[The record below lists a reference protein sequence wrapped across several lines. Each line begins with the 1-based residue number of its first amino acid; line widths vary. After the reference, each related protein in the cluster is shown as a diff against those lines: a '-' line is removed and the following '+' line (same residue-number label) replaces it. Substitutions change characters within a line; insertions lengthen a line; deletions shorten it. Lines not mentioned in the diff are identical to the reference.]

1 MRKLILIDGNA
12 LLHRAYHAYPP
23 LTTPKGE
30 LVNAVYGFTS
40 MLLSVLDKLSPSHVA
55 VAWDVKGPT
64 FRKLEYDE
72 YKANRGPMDEDL
84 ATQIDRTKEVVEA
97 LNIPQYGI
105 EGFEADDVIG
115 TLARMASEKTQ
126 KFPPAGEASKDSRT
140 QDDEVQVVI
149 VTGDRDSLQLIKEK
163 KVVVFLPI
171 QNHHAQSVVF
181 DEEQVKAVYGLSPRQ
196 IIDLKSLMGDASDNI
211 PGVKGIGKVTATK
224 LIQEFGSL
232 ENIYKNID
240 DAKITPRI
248 RSLLVADKEMAIKS
262 YHLAEINSAV
272 DLKLDWGDCLLT
284 NYDKNKV
291 TALFEELNFKSLVNK
306 LPRDSWE
313 KEVQDVFI

>member
-23 LTTPKGE
+23 LSTPKGE
-30 LVNAVYGFTS
+30 LINAVYGFSS
-40 MLLSVLDKLSPSHVA
+40 MLLSVIEKLSPTHVA
-55 VAWDVKGPT
+55 VAWDLKGTT
-64 FRKLEYDE
+64 FRKKEYEE

-84 ATQIDRTKEVVEA
+84 ATQIDRTKEVVEK

-105 EGFEADDVIG
+105 EGYEADDIIG
-115 TLARMASEKTQ
+115 TLAKMASNEK
-126 KFPPAGEASKDSRT
+126 DI
-140 QDDEVQVVI
+140 QVVI

-163 KVVVFLPI
+163 RVVVFLPI

-181 DEEQVKAVYGLSPRQ
+181 DEEKVKDVYGLSPKQ
-196 IIDLKSLMGDASDNI
+196 MIDLKSLMGDPSDNI

-232 ENIYKNID
+232 ENLYIHLD
-240 DAKITPRI
+240 DEKIPVRI
-248 RSLLVADKEMAIKS
+248 RGMLRAEKEMAEKS
-262 YHLAEINSAV
+262 YHLGEIDCNV
-272 DLKLDWGDCLLT
+272 PLEFHWDDCLLT
-284 NYDKNKV
+284 NYDKKKV
-291 TALFEELNFKSLVNK
+291 VKLFEELNFKSLVNK
-306 LPRDSWE
+306 LPKDSWE

>member
-30 LVNAVYGFTS
+30 LVNAVFGFSS
-40 MLLSVLDKLSPSHVA
+40 MLLSVLEKLSPTHVA

-64 FRKLEYDE
+64 FRKKEYEE

-84 ATQIDRTKEVVEA
+84 ATQIDRTKEVVGS

-105 EGFEADDVIG
+105 EGFEADDIIG
-115 TLARMASEKTQ
+115 TLSTKAFEKNQNSEET
-126 KFPPAGEASKDSRT
+126 
-140 QDDEVQVVI
+140 QVVI

-181 DEEQVKAVYGLSPRQ
+181 DEDKVVETYGLTPRQ

-211 PGVKGIGKVTATK
+211 PGVKGVGKVTATK
-224 LIQEFGSL
+224 LIQAAGTL
-232 ENIYKNID
+232 ENIYKNIETLE
-240 DAKITPRI
+240 ISPRI
-248 RSLLVADKEMAIKS
+248 KALLLAEKEMAEKS
-262 YHLAEINSAV
+262 YYLAEIDCKV
-272 DLKLDWGDCLLT
+272 PLELKWEDCLLT
-284 NYDKNKV
+284 NYEKNKV
-291 TALFEELNFKSLVNK
+291 VALFEELNFKSLINK

-313 KEVQDVFI
+313 RDVQDIFI

>member
-1 MRKLILIDGNA
+1 MLIDGNA

-23 LTTPKGE
+23 LSTPKGE
-30 LVNAVYGFTS
+30 LVNAVYGFSS
-40 MLLSVLDKLSPSHVA
+40 MLLSVMDKLSPTHVA
-55 VAWDVKGPT
+55 VAWDLKEPT
-64 FRKLEYDE
+64 FRKLEYDD

-84 ATQIDRTKEVVEA
+84 ATQIDRTKEVVEC

-105 EGFEADDVIG
+105 EGFEADDIIG
-115 TLARMASEKTQ
+115 TIARLAFE
-126 KFPPAGEASKDSRT
+126 RT
-140 QDDEVQVVI
+140 QEDEVQVVI

-181 DEEQVKAVYGLSPRQ
+181 DEDKVKEVYGLSPDQ

-211 PGVKGIGKVTATK
+211 PGVKGVGKVTATK

-232 ENIYKNID
+232 KGIYDHID
-240 DAKITPRI
+240 DPKISPRVKAMLLSDKAMAEKSYRLAKID
-248 RSLLVADKEMAIKS
+248 SGVS
-262 YHLAEINSAV
+262 
-272 DLKLDWGDCLLT
+272 LKLDWSDCLLT
-284 NYDKNKV
+284 NYDKSKV
-291 TALFEELNFKSLVNK
+291 VALFEELNFKSLIGK

-313 KEVQDVFI
+313 REVQDIFI